1 MGTIQ
6 TNVTGDTGEDLALVQ
21 AARDG
26 DIAAFEQLIKRYDR
40 NVFRI
45 ANHITQNRED
55 AEDVVQEAFLKAYG
69 NLAKFQEQSKFY
81 TWLVRIAVNE
91 ALMKL
96 RRRKPERTVSLDED
110 IKTEDDSLPREIADW
125 SPNPEQQYT
134 QAELREILSKTIQGL
149 PPGFRTVFVLRDVE
163 GLSTEETA
171 AALELSVPAVKSRL
185 LRARLQLRER
195 LTRYFQRR
203 ENGDDKKNKNG
214 DVKNDVASGDG
225 NL

>member
-1 MGTIQ
+1 MTAIQ
-6 TNVTGDTGEDLALVQ
+6 PNVSEPVSDELALVQ
-21 AARDG
+21 AAKGG
-26 DIAAFEQLIKRYDR
+26 DVSSFEELVRRYDR

-45 ANHITQNRED
+45 AQHITQNRED
-55 AEDVVQEAFLKAYG
+55 AEDVVQDAFLKAYS
-69 NLAKFQEQSKFY
+69 NLAQFQGQSKFY

-96 RRRKPERTVSLDED
+96 RRRRPERTVSLDEEV
-110 IKTEDDSLPREIADW
+110 KTEEDSLPREVADW
-125 SPNPEQQYT
+125 SPNPEQQYN

-171 AALELSVPAVKSRL
+171 EALDLSIPAVKSRL

-195 LTRYFQRR
+195 LSRYFQRR
-203 ENGDDKKNKNG
+203 DGGNGAQKHE
-214 DVKNDVASGDG
+214 SGDG
-225 NL
+225 TQ

>member
-6 TNVTGDTGEDLALVQ
+6 PRVSEPVSDELVLVQ
-21 AARDG
+21 RAKAG
-26 DIAAFEQLIKRYDR
+26 DDSAFEELVRRYDR

-45 ANHITQNRED
+45 AQHITQNRED

-110 IKTEDDSLPREIADW
+110 IKTEDDSVPREVADW
-125 SPNPEQQYT
+125 SPNPEHQYT
-134 QAELREILSKTIQGL
+134 QAELREILDRTIHGL
-149 PPGFRTVFVLRDVE
+149 PP
-163 GLSTEETA
+163 
-171 AALELSVPAVKSRL
+171 
-185 LRARLQLRER
+185 
-195 LTRYFQRR
+195 
-203 ENGDDKKNKNG
+203 
-214 DVKNDVASGDG
+214 
-225 NL
+225 